1 MFYGALTDAKIIA
14 NPKFKIVGK
23 NITLESKAIDSGT
36 KVTIYVTY
44 PLIISYFIQHCQL
57 NTKHVLKGN
66 QYLIFCRIHAYIH
79 RLYIRHVSIKAI

>member
-36 KVTIYVTY
+36 KVTIYVTH
-44 PLIISYFIQHCQL
+44 PLMISYFIQHCQL

-66 QYLIFCRIHAYIH
+66 QYILFYYYHSNQLIIPMYRAY
-79 RLYIRHVSIKAI
+79 KC